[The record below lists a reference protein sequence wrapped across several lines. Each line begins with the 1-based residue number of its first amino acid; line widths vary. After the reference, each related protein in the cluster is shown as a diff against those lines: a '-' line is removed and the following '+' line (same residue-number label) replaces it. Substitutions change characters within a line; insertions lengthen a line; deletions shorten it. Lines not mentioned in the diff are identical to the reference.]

1 MFDDVGTRTAAVV
14 RDGDHTTGRGDV
26 RKERGR
32 KEGGREEKDEG
43 RGKTITR
50 ERNKAFIIILFL

>member
-14 RDGDHTTGRGDV
+14 CDGDHTTGRGDA

-32 KEGGREEKDEG
+32 KERGREEKDEG
-43 RGKTITR
+43 RGSRR
-50 ERNKAFIIILFL
+50 EEERGKRT